1 MQRRIEPMVGS
12 LVRLEK
18 LVEILVQYTVKK
30 GGSLAHHSQGLRHNE
45 HEDQRTQEEPKAK
58 LHLPIGESV
67 ASLEKKVESLMHQ
80 LHEMIQNNDSL
91 VRTGRG
97 IRDEDEVM
105 SVY

>member
-1 MQRRIEPMVGS
+1 MVGS

-18 LVEILVQYTVKK
+18 LVETLVQHTVKK
-30 GGSLAHHSQGLRHNE
+30 GESLAHHSQGLRHNE
-45 HEDQRTQEEPKAK
+45 HEDERTQEEPEAK
-58 LHLPIGESV
+58 LHLPIDESV

-91 VRTGRG
+91 DRKGRG
-97 IRDEDEVM
+97 VRGEDEVI